1 MVCMSAFFT
10 APFNMYANAGRLRP
24 PRPHSHTRRPIKAAV
39 RARASFQAT
48 GSGPDRWGAGTETN
62 DGLCNF
68 FFSFSGVGGGEAA
81 QTGNSRDDLNICKIV
96 WGLGWGVET

>member
-39 RARASFQAT
+39 RARASSQA
-48 GSGPDRWGAGTETN
+48 RARALI
-62 DGLCNF
+62 DGVRGRRQMMGFVIPLSLF
-68 FFSFSGVGGGEAA
+68 RGLVGGLRLRLATAEE
-81 QTGNSRDDLNICKIV
+81 I
-96 WGLGWGVET
+96 